1 VRLLSTAGS
10 DAISDLLT
18 TLTVRSSVYCLS
30 ELRAPWGFQ
39 VDGAHVAKF
48 HLVLEGQCW
57 LLADNASPAR
67 LTAGEL
73 VILPRGERHT
83 VCDELD
89 SPVLGLDVL
98 IAGNPL
104 DDQARLRYGGDGP
117 RTRLLCG
124 GFACGGAN
132 PAPLLELLPA
142 VLRLNAVA
150 TGVTDWLEPVLG
162 LARQEADRASPGA
175 PAMFAKL
182 ADVFVAQALRTHL
195 IEREGAGLLRLAP
208 LADPQIGAAVTLIR
222 DQSARPWTVQALA
235 RQVGMSRTLF
245 STRFRA
251 AVGESPM
258 RHVARVRLGQAAE
271 YLTTSQLSVDAI
283 ARRTGY
289 GNSAA
294 LSKAFKREYE
304 MSPGQY
310 RENQRTADILQV
322 RSAAAADTAAAST
335 PSLPLSVPG
344 NGARP
349 SGRAPSP

>member
-1 VRLLSTAGS
+1 MRLLNTSGS
-10 DAISDLLT
+10 DAVSELLT
-18 TLTVRSSVYCLS
+18 ALTVRSSVYCLS

-39 VDGAHVAKF
+39 VDGTNVAKF
-48 HLVLEGQCW
+48 HLVLDGRCW
-57 LLADNASPAR
+57 LLADDASPVR

-83 VCDELD
+83 VCDELN
-89 SPVLGLDVL
+89 SVVVGLDL
-98 IAGNPL
+98 IIAGHPL
-104 DDQARLRYGGDGP
+104 DDQYRLSYGGSGA

-124 GFACGGAN
+124 GFALGGAS
-132 PAPLLELLPA
+132 PAPLLEMLPA
-142 VLRLNAVA
+142 VLRLDAVD
-150 TGVTDWLEPVLG
+150 TGVIDWLAPVLG
-162 LARQEADRASPGA
+162 LARQEADQASPGA

-182 ADVFVAQALRTHL
+182 ADVFLAQALRTYL
-195 IEREGAGLLRLAP
+195 IEKDRAGSLRLAP
-208 LADPQIGAAVTLIR
+208 LADPQIGAAVALIR

-271 YLTTSQLSVDAI
+271 YLTTTRLSVDAI

-304 MSPGQY
+304 TSPGQY
-310 RENQRTADILQV
+310 RENRHAADIL
-322 RSAAAADTAAAST
+322 RIHSTPMTATEAAAALA
-335 PSLPLSVPG
+335 LP
-344 NGARP
+344 P
-349 SGRAPSP
+349 SGAENDTE